1 MRALLV
7 LFALLVPALA
17 VNPSDFITIDPRPG
31 LIELSGA
38 SGNSLAAIDN
48 LNSNLTPF
56 QDNELT
62 DLGHY
67 YSGLRTATQGIE
79 AISPVQL
86 AFAESVDPIPDS
98 VGNATNATEINATNE
113 LIWL

>member
-1 MRALLV
+1 MKALLV
-7 LFALLVPALA
+7 IFALLAPALA
-17 VNPSDFITIDPRPG
+17 VSPSDLITIDPRPG

-38 SGNSLAAIDN
+38 SENSLVAIDN
-48 LNSNLTPF
+48 LNNNLTPF

-67 YSGLRTATQGIE
+67 YSGLRTSTQGIE

-86 AFAESVDPIPDS
+86 AFAESFDPMPDS

>member
-1 MRALLV
+1 MKALLV
-7 LFALLVPALA
+7 LFAMLVPALA
-17 VNPSDFITIDPRPG
+17 VSPSDLITIAPHPDV
-31 LIELSGA
+31 IELSGA
-38 SGNSLAAIDN
+38 SGNSLAAIDSM
-48 LNSNLTPF
+48 NSNLTPF

-67 YSGLRTATQGIE
+67 YSGLRTSTQGIE

-86 AFAESVDPIPDS
+86 TFAESVDPMPDS
-98 VGNATNATEINATNE
+98 VGNVTNATEINATNE

>member
-1 MRALLV
+1 MRILLV
-7 LFALLVPALA
+7 LFALLVPAIA
-17 VNPSDFITIDPRPG
+17 VSPSDFITIAPHPET
-31 LIELSGA
+31 IALSGA
-38 SGNSLAAIDN
+38 SENSLVAIDN
-48 LNSNLTPF
+48 LNSDLTPF

-67 YSGLRTATQGIE
+67 YSGLREATQDIE